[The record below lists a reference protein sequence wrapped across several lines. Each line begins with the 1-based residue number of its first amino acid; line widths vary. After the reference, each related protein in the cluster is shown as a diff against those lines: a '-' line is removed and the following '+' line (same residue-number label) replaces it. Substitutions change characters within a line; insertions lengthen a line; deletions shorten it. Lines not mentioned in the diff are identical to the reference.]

1 MPRRMRTLVGQK
13 LMLDRQREREAKAMN
28 PIRAGRE
35 LARPSGPRLSAD
47 RQALQDYQKEVD
59 EDPNY

>member
-1 MPRRMRTLVGQK
+1 
-13 LMLDRQREREAKAMN
+13 MLDRQREREAKAMN